1 MKNTYAWGLIV
12 LVLVIVAGAY
22 WMIMSKNVDV
32 MPADMASTT
41 QQVKTT
47 KPAGMG
53 TKPTTVTTGT
63 GATTGTTATDPRPK
77 LASLSPMSGKVGT
90 VVTIKGMNFDK
101 DSNIITFGAT
111 MGLHHR
117 DGTPDNQIESH
128 GSADGKTLTFLVP
141 ASEASGELCDQNNVC
156 KVYHT
161 VGTKLEA
168 HPITV
173 INKNGLS
180 NTLSFTVT
188 D

>member
-22 WMIMSKNVDV
+22 WMIMSKDTDVDTV
-32 MPADMASTT
+32 GVATT
-41 QQVKTT
+41 TTEQVKTT

-53 TKPTTVTTGT
+53 TKPSTGTAGTGTTGT
-63 GATTGTTATDPRPK
+63 VSTDPRPK
-77 LASLSPMSGKVGT
+77 LISLSPMSGKVGT
-90 VVTIKGMNFDK
+90 VVTIKGDNFDK
-101 DSNIITFGAT
+101 DSNIITFGT
-111 MGLHHR
+111 SMGLHHR

-156 KVYHT
+156 KIYHT

-168 HPITV
+168 HTITV

-180 NTLSFTVT
+180 NALSFTVT